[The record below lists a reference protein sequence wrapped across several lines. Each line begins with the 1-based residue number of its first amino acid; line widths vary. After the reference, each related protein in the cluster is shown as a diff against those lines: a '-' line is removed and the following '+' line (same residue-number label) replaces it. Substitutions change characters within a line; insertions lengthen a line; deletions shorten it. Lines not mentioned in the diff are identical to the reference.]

1 MSSLDTLLARAA
13 SSVLYP
19 TPAQQEI
26 LERLGRLRAR
36 LEEGLLRV
44 AVLGQFKRGKS
55 TLLNAFLGDPI
66 LPTGVTPVTA
76 IPTFIKAGPK
86 TAARITFKTGK
97 EPLVI
102 SDEAIIPAILE
113 QHISET
119 ENPRNRLGVE
129 SVEIEARSKFL
140 DQGIVL
146 VDTPGIGSTFIH
158 NTKAAESI
166 LTECDVAVFVVS
178 TDPPITEAEVSYLG
192 KVQELIPKIFFALN
206 KIDLLDFR
214 ERGIAEHFL
223 ANVLREQPNIP
234 QPVRIFCVS
243 ARHGLQ
249 AKQTKDSEALA
260 ASGIQHL
267 EQVLAGEL
275 AREKRA
281 IVFATGRQRSISLTS
296 ELLFQSELEHKALLM
311 PEELLIEKTAI
322 FESSVSKFES
332 ERQSLS
338 DFLSID
344 RKRLLQELERE
355 TDRLWKS
362 AQKEVCQ
369 FVSEITA
376 QPFDE
381 KDARGKIA
389 AMLSQYFE
397 QALHQSVDLFRTTLT
412 ERLAVHQERAGAL
425 INHVRQTAADLMEIS
440 VTLPTSEEAFEV
452 KREPYWVAPEP
463 SVSLLDVSAS
473 AMARIMPKSV
483 REKRARDRLADNAE
497 KAVLRNVA
505 NLDWAMRENLED
517 AFRRFDFSLTEQL
530 DCVLRATRQALELA
544 IEHRTMKAQE
554 MDEQIQKSARS
565 ITLLTNIMGELQ
577 TIGLDLPQEA

>member
-1 MSSLDTLLARAA
+1 M
-13 SSVLYP
+13 
-19 TPAQQEI
+19 
-26 LERLGRLRAR
+26 RAR

-55 TLLNAFLGDPI
+55 TLLNAFLGAPL

-86 TAARITFKTGK
+86 TTARITFKTRK
-97 EPLVI
+97 ETLVI

-119 ENPRNRLGVE
+119 ENPRNSLGVQ

-146 VDTPGIGSTFIH
+146 VDTPGIGSTFLH

-166 LTECDVAVFVVS
+166 LTECDAAVFVVS
-178 TDPPITEAEVSYLG
+178 PDPPITEAEVSYLG
-192 KVQELIPKIFFALN
+192 RVQELIPKIFFALN

-223 ANVLREQPNIP
+223 ANVLKEQPNIT

-249 AKQTKDSEALA
+249 AKQDSDPQALA
-260 ASGIQHL
+260 ASGLQHL
-267 EQVLAGEL
+267 EQVLAEEL
-275 AREKRA
+275 AREKRTLVLA
-281 IVFATGRQRSISLTS
+281 IGRQRSISLIG
-296 ELLFQSELEHKALLM
+296 ELLFQSALEHKALLM
-311 PEELLIEKTAI
+311 PHEVLKQKAAI
-322 FESSVSKFES
+322 FDSSVSKFES

-355 TDRLWKS
+355 TERLWKS
-362 AQKEVCQ
+362 AQKEVCK

-376 QPFDE
+376 QPFEE
-381 KDARGKIA
+381 KDARGQIA
-389 AMLSQYFE
+389 VMLSQYFE
-397 QALHQSVDLFRTTLT
+397 QALHQSVDLFRATLS

-425 INHVRQTAADLMEIS
+425 INHVRQTAADLMEIPI
-440 VTLPTSEEAFEV
+440 TLLKSEEAFEV

-463 SVSLLDVSAS
+463 SVSLLDISAS
-473 AMARIMPKSV
+473 AMARLMPKSV
-483 REKRARDRLADNAE
+483 RQKWARDQLAADADR
-497 KAVLRNVA
+497 AVLRNVA
-505 NLDWAMRENLED
+505 NLDWAIRENVED
-517 AFRRFDFSLTEQL
+517 SFRRFEFSLIEQL
-530 DCVLRATRQALELA
+530 DSVLMATRQAMELA
-544 IEHRTMKAQE
+544 VVHRTTKAEE
-554 MDEQIQKSARS
+554 MDEQVKQSACS
-565 ITLLTNIMGELQ
+565 IAALTTIIRELQ
-577 TIGLDLPQEA
+577 SNGLNLPQEV